1 MSGEP
6 SDPPFPPV
14 GCQQSTSLILVVV
27 VVGGGALANNNSF
40 SDKDEGCHTQRIVFR
55 RTGVQQRGSK
65 LG

>member
-27 VVGGGALANNNSF
+27 VVGGGLLQIITAFLIKMKAV
-40 SDKDEGCHTQRIVFR
+40 TL
-55 RTGVQQRGSK
+55 RG
-65 LG
+65 